1 MRHTL
6 SMLCGAVLL
15 AIGVG
20 GCGAVLEETPEEL
33 GTLAQA
39 MYADGGPGGS
49 PDAGSPG
56 APDAG
61 APDAGTPD
69 GGGGGGGGVCTVETV
84 NGVVRQC
91 CTNVGPY
98 GPYTNCTNFS
108 NEFHQLCQQQ
118 GITCRS
124 ITASC
129 EGEEFGHAFNMVQ
142 LSNGQWC
149 FVEPQ
154 GTGVIEPCF
163 ADPNSPSGEALC
175 TIMGAEL
182 EDDGTCPCAVE
193 QNSETPLPINTNP
206 VTACALNPSRIGTPP
221 SIPAFAACE
230 QCCRDEIAY
239 YQNLTP
245 PPPESEINSW
255 FNNCYY
261 ACRNHYHPDW
271 VSR

>member
-1 MRHTL
+1 
-6 SMLCGAVLL
+6 
-15 AIGVG
+15 VG
-20 GCGAVLEETPEEL
+20 
-33 GTLAQA
+33 Q
-39 MYADGGPGGS
+39 
-49 PDAGSPG
+49 
-56 APDAG
+56 
-61 APDAGTPD
+61 
-69 GGGGGGGGVCTVETV
+69 CTVENV

-91 CTNVGPY
+91 CTLLGDY

-108 NEFHQLCQQQ
+108 NEFHQLCQQA
-118 GITCRS
+118 GFTCRS

-129 EGEEFGHAFNMVQ
+129 EDEEFGHAFNMVQ

-149 FVEPQ
+149 IVEPQ
-154 GTGVIEPCF
+154 GDGVIEPCF
-163 ADPNSPSGEALC
+163 ADPNSPSAAALC
-175 TIMGAEL
+175 AVMQTEL
-182 EDDGTCPCAVE
+182 NDDGTCPCTVN

-221 SIPAFAACE
+221 SIAAFAACE

-239 YQNLTP
+239 YQNLNP

-271 VSR
+271 ANR